1 MYENYDGIMNNFTS
15 DVDDGI
21 LATLQPR

>member
-1 MYENYDGIMNNFTS
+1 MNNFTS